1 VVAVVAAPLL
11 LRWSRPWL
19 ASIGADRTGPAAALA
34 WTAALY
40 GVAAV
45 VVLPVGPRAGD
56 ARRACGSQ
64 RTRYGWATRRND

>member
-1 VVAVVAAPLL
+1 MAAVWPRGLPSVVAVVAAPLL

-45 VVLPVGPRAGD
+45 VVLPVGPRAG
-56 ARRACGSQ
+56 
-64 RTRYGWATRRND
+64 